1 MNINALDLN
10 LLQTLD
16 VLLSELN
23 VTRAAQRLHL
33 SQPSV
38 SAQLARLRT
47 LFEDPLLLPGPRGML
62 PTARAEALREP
73 LRLAL
78 EALERAVAPPDAF
91 NPANADMT
99 WRIAATDYTASA
111 LVLPALNLIR
121 AAAPQSRMAVYALN
135 PPHIVQQLEK
145 GELDVLFHTG
155 ESAPP
160 SLHQRKL
167 FSERYVLA
175 GRRDHP
181 QMQQPLTLDQFC
193 QLDFVMVSPDGGGF
207 HAATDRA
214 LAKLGRTRRVAL
226 SVPHFLFMLEALEN
240 SDLVAVLPE
249 RLVRRATQLTLL
261 TPPLDIEGFDILLL
275 WHERLH
281 RDPAQQWLRQQIV
294 AALSSS

>member
-1 MNINALDLN
+1 VNINSLDLN
-10 LLQTLD
+10 LLQTLN
-16 VLLSELN
+16 VLLTELN

-47 LFEDPLLLPGPRGML
+47 HFDDPLLLPGPRGML

-78 EALERAVAPPDAF
+78 EAVERAVAPPDTF
-91 NPANADMT
+91 NPANAEVT
-99 WRIAATDYTASA
+99 WRIAATDYTSSA

-121 AAAPQSRMAVYALN
+121 AAAPQSRMAVLALN
-135 PPHIVQQLEK
+135 PPLVAQQLEK
-145 GELDVLFHTG
+145 GELDVVFHTG
-155 ESAPP
+155 DNASPT
-160 SLHQRKL
+160 LHQRKL

-181 QMQQPLTLDQFC
+181 QLQRTPTLDQFC
-193 QLDFVMVSPDGGGF
+193 QLEFVMVSPDGGGF
-207 HAATDRA
+207 SAATDTA
-214 LAKLGRTRRVAL
+214 LAKLGRSRRVVL
-226 SVPHFLFMLEALEN
+226 SVPHFLFMQETLAN

-249 RLVRRATQLTLL
+249 RLVRHASQLAVIDL
-261 TPPLDIEGFDILLL
+261 PLEVPGFDILLL

-294 AALSSS
+294 AAL

>member
-1 MNINALDLN
+1 VNINSLDLN
-10 LLQTLD
+10 LLHTLD

-47 LFEDPLLLPGPRGML
+47 LFDDPLLLPGPRGML

-78 EALERAVAPPDAF
+78 DALERAVTPPDAF
-91 NPANADMT
+91 NPANAEVT
-99 WRIAATDYTASA
+99 WRIAATDYTSSA
-111 LVLPALNLIR
+111 ILLPALKQIH
-121 AAAPQSRMAVYALN
+121 AAAPQSRMAVFSLN
-135 PPHIVQQLEK
+135 PPQVAQQLEK
-145 GELDVLFHTG
+145 GALDVVFHTG
-155 ESAPP
+155 DNAPP
-160 SLHQRKL
+160 TLHQRKL

-181 QMQQPLTLDQFC
+181 QLQQTLTLDQFC
-193 QLDFVMVSPDGGGF
+193 QLEFVMVSPDGGGF
-207 HAATDRA
+207 SAATDVA
-214 LAKLGRTRRVAL
+214 LAKLGRSRRVVL
-226 SVPHFLFMLEALEN
+226 SVPHFLFMQETLTN

-249 RLVRRATQLTLL
+249 RLVRNATQLTTLQ
-261 TPPLDIEGFDILLL
+261 PPIEIAGFDILLL

-294 AALSSS
+294 AAL